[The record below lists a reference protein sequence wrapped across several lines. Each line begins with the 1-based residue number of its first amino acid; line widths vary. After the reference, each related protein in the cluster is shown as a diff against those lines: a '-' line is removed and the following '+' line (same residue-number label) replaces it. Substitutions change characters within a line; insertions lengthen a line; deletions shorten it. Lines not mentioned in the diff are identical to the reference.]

1 MIYHLQI
8 VVNKDNSKGKGKK
21 NDSNTDD
28 INIIN
33 NVTNN
38 DNDCALKSGI
48 NSGCKNNIY
57 NNNKRHSNMN
67 NSK

>member
-1 MIYHLQI
+1 MYHLQI
-8 VVNKDNSKGKGKK
+8 VVNKDNNKGKGNK
-21 NDSNTDD
+21 NDSNNDD

-38 DNDCALKSGI
+38 DNDCTLKSGI

-57 NNNKRHSNMN
+57 IITIKGTVI
-67 NSK
+67 

>member
-1 MIYHLQI
+1 MYHLQI
-8 VVNKDNSKGKGKK
+8 VVNKDNNKGKGNK
-21 NDSNTDD
+21 NDSNNDD

-38 DNDCALKSGI
+38 DNDCTLKSGI

-57 NNNKRHSNMN
+57 I
-67 NSK
+67 